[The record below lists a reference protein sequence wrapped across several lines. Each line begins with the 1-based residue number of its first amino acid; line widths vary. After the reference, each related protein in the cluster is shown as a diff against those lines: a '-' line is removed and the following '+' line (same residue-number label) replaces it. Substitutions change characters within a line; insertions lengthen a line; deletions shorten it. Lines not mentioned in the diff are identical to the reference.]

1 LTVRSTRVMIITEK
15 QLSFGIAMLRTYS
28 SQRAACVITAVV
40 VMLSDGMWIVCARKQ
55 NDIKVSLRFMMK
67 MLRGRNLAHPGC
79 LIGVILGTIFGI
91 VLAGVLALTTHL
103 SYTAVTL
110 SWFGLI
116 FLLGLIGWII
126 GTILTPKFPAL
137 DEQSADAV
145 NTTSSTQTDASH

>member
-1 LTVRSTRVMIITEK
+1 
-15 QLSFGIAMLRTYS
+15 
-28 SQRAACVITAVV
+28 
-40 VMLSDGMWIVCARKQ
+40 
-55 NDIKVSLRFMMK
+55 MMK

-79 LIGVILGTIFGI
+79 LIGVILGTIIGI

-116 FLLGLIGWII
+116 LLLGLIGWII

-137 DEQSADAV
+137 DEQPADAV
-145 NTTSSTQTDASH
+145 NTTSNTQTDAPH